1 MSSYY
6 QALAN
11 RAQAFEEER
20 RMKERHR
27 RASID
32 LETKMTEMAGDHAAA
47 IGAARAM
54 HETAAAG
61 LAEAAEAAA
70 AEVAEERASTVAAKL
85 AHVAALSDIH
95 CGYVSSK
102 EKRANERR
110 EGDHTHNTLRCMML
124 WWAYDVF

>member
-1 MSSYY
+1 
-6 QALAN
+6 
-11 RAQAFEEER
+11 
-20 RMKERHR
+20 MKERHR

-61 LAEAAEAAA
+61 VAEAAA
-70 AEVAEERASTVAAKL
+70 AEVAEERASTEAVKL

-95 CGYVSSK
+95 CGYVGSTV
-102 EKRANERR
+102 EKRANEKR
-110 EGDHTHNTLRCMML
+110 EGDHTQLSALC
-124 WWAYDVF
+124 DVVVGV